1 MVRTKLNWQLVLSM
15 SAVTLA
21 ALTVMCLGWYFYIA
35 NYDWLFPNDADT
47 EPWFTAKD
55 FVALCLLGTVGLAT
69 AGLVGRQLARKVVRP
84 LAVVATAARSIAAGD
99 FSARAETVDKGFG
112 EADLLIADFNT
123 MASRLE
129 RAEAELRFSN
139 SAIAHELRTPLT
151 ILRGRLQ
158 GLADGLF
165 KPSDELYGSLIS
177 HVDDLARLVE
187 DLRTLGL
194 VNAGRLDLQLETVD
208 LSREADAVI
217 TALEPE
223 LRDAGIV
230 VQRDLHFTQA
240 DVDSARIRQAM
251 LAILDNV
258 RRYAPRSVVR
268 VETRSADSIGL
279 VRFSDTGPG
288 LPSGTHE
295 KVFERFW
302 RLDASRSR
310 AGGGTGLGLSV
321 VRGIARAHGGD
332 ALACSGPEGGTVIE
346 IRLPLTA
353 ASHRD
358 GPNRAELAGTVP
370 QAVDRFAPHISRAG
384 SATSARKQTL

>member
-1 MVRTKLNWQLVLSM
+1 MTTRTNLNRQVVLTM

-21 ALTVMCLGWYFYIA
+21 ALAVMFFGWLLYIVNFA
-35 NYDWLFPNDADT
+35 WLFPDDANSEAWWT
-47 EPWFTAKD
+47 TKD
-55 FVALCLLGTVGLAT
+55 STVLGIIVAIGLTT

-99 FSARAETVDKGFG
+99 FSARAETVEKGFG

-158 GLADGLF
+158 GLSDGLF
-165 KPSDELYGSLIS
+165 KPSDQLYGSLIS
-177 HVDDLARLVE
+177 HVDDLTRLVE

-194 VNAGRLDLQLETVD
+194 VNAGQLDLLLETVD

-217 TALEPE
+217 TAMEPG

-230 VQRDLHFTQA
+230 VERDLQITRVEA
-240 DVDSARIRQAM
+240 DSARIRQAM

-268 VETRSADSIGL
+268 VQARTDGAIGL

-288 LPSGTHE
+288 LPDGTHE

-332 ALACSGPEGGTVIE
+332 VLARSGPEGGTIIE
-346 IRLPLTA
+346 MRLPLSA
-353 ASHRD
+353 AGGKD
-358 GPNRAELAGTVP
+358 VPNRG
-370 QAVDRFAPHISRAG
+370 
-384 SATSARKQTL
+384 

>member
-1 MVRTKLNWQLVLSM
+1 MAKSNLNWQVVLTM
-15 SAVTLA
+15 SVVTLVSLA
-21 ALTVMCLGWYFYIA
+21 VMVFGWYLYLV
-35 NYDWLFPNDADT
+35 NYDWLFPNEPDT
-47 EPWFTAKD
+47 EAWWTTKD
-55 FVALCLLGTVGLAT
+55 FAALGLLGTVGLAT
-69 AGLVGRQLARKVVRP
+69 ASLVGRQLARKVVRP
-84 LAVVATAARSIAAGD
+84 LAVVATAARSIAEGD
-99 FSARAETVDKGFG
+99 FSARAETAEKGFG
-112 EADLLIADFNT
+112 EAELLIADFNA

-151 ILRGRLQ
+151 ILKGRLQ

-165 KPSDELYGSLIS
+165 TPSDDLYGSLIS

-194 VNAGRLDLQLETVD
+194 VNAGQLDLQLETID
-208 LSREADAVI
+208 LSQEAGAVI
-217 TALEPE
+217 AAIEPE
-223 LRDAGIV
+223 LLDAGIV
-230 VQRDLHFTQA
+230 VQRDLHFTRVE
-240 DVDSARIRQAM
+240 VDSARIRQAM

-268 VETRSADSIGL
+268 VETRSTDSIGL

-288 LPSGTHE
+288 LPDGTHE

-302 RLDASRSR
+302 RLEASRSR

-332 ALACSGPEGGTVIE
+332 ALARSRPEGGTVIE

-353 ASHRD
+353 ASRGD
-358 GPNRAELAGTVP
+358 V
-370 QAVDRFAPHISRAG
+370 SR
-384 SATSARKQTL
+384 